1 MRSVE
6 GDMSDIYFEVI
17 VWICLA
23 CITVQCER
31 FPLGRERGVGDEIS
45 KRVATPRLWEW

>member
-1 MRSVE
+1 VRSVE
-6 GDMSDIYFEVI
+6 GDMGDIDFEVL
-17 VWICLA
+17 VWIGLA

-45 KRVATPRLWEW
+45 KWVTTSRFCG